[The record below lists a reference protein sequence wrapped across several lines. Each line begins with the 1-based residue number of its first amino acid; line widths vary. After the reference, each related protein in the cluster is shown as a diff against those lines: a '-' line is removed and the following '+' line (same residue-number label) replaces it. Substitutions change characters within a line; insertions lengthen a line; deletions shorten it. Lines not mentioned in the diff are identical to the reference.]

1 MEIGEIVYQI
11 RQCVNEEC
19 RFRFPAIAGMG
30 ERCPTCGASTAVTA
44 TPHTKQNSRAPHPTN
59 RLHIE
64 LLLDNIRSLYNVGSI
79 FRTADGAGV
88 SHLHLCGITA
98 TPEHPKLAKTA
109 LGADSQMNWSY
120 SRNGVDTAV
129 RLQNQGYQLWALED
143 MAGAQSLFQ
152 AKVVGDGLVDGRPI
166 LLIIGNENVGVDP
179 AILARCDQIFSLP
192 MQGIKDSLNVAVAF
206 GIALYHIR
214 FGGLYGK

>member
-1 MEIGEIVYQI
+1 MVYQI
-11 RQCVNEEC
+11 RQCVNEGC
-19 RFRFPAIAGMG
+19 RFRFPALAGIR
-30 ERCPTCGASTAVTA
+30 ERCPTCGDSTAVT
-44 TPHTKQNSRAPHPTN
+44 TTLPHTKRHPITPHPAN
-59 RLHIE
+59 PLPIE

-109 LGADSQMNWSY
+109 LGAEGQLSWSY

-129 RLQNQGYQLWALED
+129 TLQNQGYQLWALENT
-143 MAGAQSLFQ
+143 AEATSLFQ
-152 AKVVGDGLVDGRPI
+152 AKVVEDGLADGRPI
-166 LLIIGNENVGVDP
+166 LLIVGNENVGIDP
-179 AILARCDQIFSLP
+179 AILTRCDQIFSLP

-214 FGGLYGK
+214 FGGLHGK